1 MSSDSLIQKAT
12 SMLGELKTLGG
23 DDNTYI
29 FSPFFK
35 PINLQMETIFGA
47 LMNFPAWEQ
56 FSEEKVNG
64 FKAIMNK
71 YSDIVTGYIRIG
83 EVVYQASEAHEYIT
97 LPKNK
102 GRELIKALLSR
113 AVKVRRFD
121 LSMMNP
127 AWAYDEEENELDFN
141 QANDKDVEKHTMKE
155 SDDSGIEYNNPS
167 EAVSA
172 AMDMLRDETGEF
184 ETNQIQIDEMEAM
197 IEGLEPFTINDAGT
211 GILIRCVDNTGIS
224 LFNDDGKLWWEF

>member
-35 PINLQMETIFGA
+35 PINLQMDTIFGA

-56 FSEEKVNG
+56 FSEDKVNG

-97 LPKNK
+97 LAKNK

-127 AWAYDEEENELDFN
+127 SWAYEEEEGEFDFN
-141 QANDKDVEKHTMKE
+141 KANDEDVKKHTMKE
-155 SDDSGIEYNNPS
+155 ADDSGMEYDDPA
-167 EAVSA
+167 EAVSV

-184 ETNQIQIDEMEAM
+184 EHSQLQIEEMEGM
-197 IEGLEPFTINDAGT
+197 IEGLGPFTINNVGP

-224 LFNDDGKLWWEF
+224 LFNDDGTLWWEF